1 MSSFLNDLKVQRW
14 DDHRYYHHSRIN
26 QSLHFISAISFLVAY
41 AFMFI
46 NPAIS
51 GLLGW
56 LISMVTR
63 QSGHFFFEP
72 RGYDHIN
79 QVTDEYKEEIKVG
92 FNIQRKIVLM
102 AVWAGLPLALWL
114 DNDFFGLMEPHADL
128 WGFVLNV
135 GWLWLWLGAA
145 GLVFRV
151 LQLWKKQDLYTG
163 IVWASKI
170 LTDPFHDI
178 AIYWKSPY
186 YLFVKGQ
193 LIDPGHHLDQA
204 QQDEHE
210 PEYVKS

>member
-1 MSSFLNDLKVQRW
+1 LR
-14 DDHRYYHHSRIN
+14 
-26 QSLHFISAISFLVAY
+26 
-41 AFMFI
+41 
-46 NPAIS
+46 
-51 GLLGW
+51 
-56 LISMVTR
+56 
-63 QSGHFFFEP
+63 E
-72 RGYDHIN
+72 
-79 QVTDEYKEEIKVG
+79 
-92 FNIQRKIVLM
+92 
-102 AVWAGLPLALWL
+102 VWAGLPLVLWL
-114 DNDFFGLMEPHADL
+114 DPDFFGLMEAHTDL
-128 WGFVLNV
+128 SGFVLNV

-145 GLVFRV
+145 GLVVRV

-193 LIDPGHHLDQA
+193 LIDPGHHLGQEA